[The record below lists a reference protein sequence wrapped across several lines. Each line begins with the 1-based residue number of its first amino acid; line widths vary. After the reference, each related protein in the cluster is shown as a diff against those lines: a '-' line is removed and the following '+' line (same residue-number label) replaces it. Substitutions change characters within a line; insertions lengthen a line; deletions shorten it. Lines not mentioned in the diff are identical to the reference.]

1 MLQTRRS
8 GSASRVG
15 LCSAIAGLTKQELAS
30 KLAGDAAEYARAMER
45 GGGFLVEEAN
55 VRRELERAEDS
66 AAQALVLDADA
77 RCIRGIEMDALLTG
91 EFLLLAFLGSRA
103 RVWQTSR
110 ALAIRVYEREDP
122 GGLQLV
128 WKYWSTLR
136 RRLRTSLPGLL
147 EVCRRRGYRCTV
159 PLSVVSHDSSER

>member
-1 MLQTRRS
+1 
-8 GSASRVG
+8 
-15 LCSAIAGLTKQELAS
+15 
-30 KLAGDAAEYARAMER
+30 META
-45 GGGFLVEEAN
+45 GGFLVEEGI
-55 VRRELERAEDS
+55 VRRELQRVEDS
-66 AAQALVLDADA
+66 AADALILDADA
-77 RCIRGIEMDALLTG
+77 RCIRGIEMAALLRG

-136 RRLRTSLPGLL
+136 KSLRTSLPGLL

-159 PLSVVSHDSSER
+159 PLSVVSYDSAEREGATAPALPSPFG